1 MISLATTTVQIRM
14 DSDLKKE
21 AEEMFHRMGLT
32 MTSAMNLFVKTA
44 VDRRQIPF
52 AITDMR
58 SELENDLADARAH
71 RNLSRAFSSPDE
83 FFADLGI

>member
-1 MISLATTTVQIRM
+1 MATTTVQIRM
-14 DSDLKKE
+14 DANLKKE

-44 VDRRQIPF
+44 VNRRQIPF
-52 AITDMR
+52 AIIDTR

-71 RNLSRAFSSPDE
+71 RNLSRAFDSSDE
-83 FFADLGI
+83 LFEDLGI

>member
-1 MISLATTTVQIRM
+1 M
-14 DSDLKKE
+14 DADLKKE

-44 VDRRQIPF
+44 VNRRQIPF
-52 AITDMR
+52 AITDTR

-71 RNLSRAFSSPDE
+71 HNLSRAFDSSDE
-83 FFADLGI
+83 LFEDLGI

>member
-1 MISLATTTVQIRM
+1 MATTTVQIRM
-14 DSDLKKE
+14 DADLKKE

-44 VDRRQIPF
+44 VNRRQIPF
-52 AITDMR
+52 AITDTR

-71 RNLSRAFSSPDE
+71 RSMSRAFFSPDE
-83 FFADLGI
+83 LFADLGI

>member
-1 MISLATTTVQIRM
+1 MMATTTVQIRM
-14 DSDLKKE
+14 DADLKKE

-44 VDRRQIPF
+44 VNRRQIPF

-58 SELENDLADARAH
+58 SELRGM
-71 RNLSRAFSSPDE
+71 RF
-83 FFADLGI
+83 

>member
-1 MISLATTTVQIRM
+1 MATTTVQIRM
-14 DSDLKKE
+14 DADLKKE

-44 VDRRQIPF
+44 VNRRQIPF
-52 AITDMR
+52 AITDTQ

-83 FFADLGI
+83 LFADLGI